1 MTFLEDLPSFEDQ
14 KNHVIPP
21 MLIQSIIENAIL
33 HGISPLKHPRFILI
47 KIRLKGKI
55 MIITLEYNGLGR
67 KEAQLNKQLKEDHNE
82 HKPQSMATKI
92 LKERIDLLNYLY
104 KEKSE
109 FYLEDIIKENKVA
122 GKKSNTC
129 LA

>member
-1 MTFLEDLPSFEDQ
+1 M
-14 KNHVIPP
+14 
-21 MLIQSIIENAIL
+21 
-33 HGISPLKHPRFILI
+33 
-47 KIRLKGKI
+47 
-55 MIITLEYNGLGR
+55 
-67 KEAQLNKQLKEDHNE
+67 KEDDNE

-122 GKKSNTC
+122 GTKATLVLPKTINKNKNEKTKDNTS
-129 LA
+129 